1 MQTPFLAFRN
11 LARQRHRTLA
21 ALSAI
26 AFGVVALTLAA
37 GFVQWNLNFGR
48 ESTIHSQ
55 LGHIQVFRPGFLDL
69 GRADPFSYILAGKE
83 SQLAALRS
91 HPHVRAVAQRLA
103 LNGLAS
109 HGDTT
114 ISFIGEGVEPAAER
128 ELSRSLRIVD
138 GEDLES
144 DDSRSVTIGQG
155 LAANLGV
162 KPGDTVVLLVNTRGG
177 GINAVD
183 ARVRGVFVTI
193 AKAYDDSAVRM
204 PIELARQLLKTQGAH
219 NWIVLLED
227 TSQTDTTI
235 AALRSEF
242 SDLGLEW
249 VPWYQLADFYNKTSA
264 LFGKQVRVIEMII
277 AVIIVLSISNT
288 MMRSVME
295 RVAEIGT
302 AMALGSRRRQILG
315 LFLAEGLL
323 LGVVG
328 GVVGVAVGITL
339 ASVISWYGIP
349 MPPGPGMTWGFEA
362 GVLIEPAIVLDAVLL
377 AVVAT
382 ILASLYP
389 AWKASRLAIVDALR
403 RGQ

>member
-1 MQTPFLAFRN
+1 MAK
-11 LARQRHRTLA
+11 
-21 ALSAI
+21 I
-26 AFGVVALTLAA
+26 C
-37 GFVQWNLNFGR
+37 
-48 ESTIHSQ
+48 
-55 LGHIQVFRPGFLDL
+55 
-69 GRADPFSYILAGKE
+69 
-83 SQLAALRS
+83 
-91 HPHVRAVAQRLA
+91 
-103 LNGLAS
+103 
-109 HGDTT
+109 
-114 ISFIGEGVEPAAER
+114 
-128 ELSRSLRIVD
+128 
-138 GEDLES
+138 ES
-144 DDSRSVTIGQG
+144 DNTRSVTIGQG

-193 AKAYDDSAVRM
+193 AKAYDDTAVRM

-302 AMALGSRRRQILG
+302 AMALGSRRRQIVG

-389 AWKASRLAIVDALR
+389 AWKASRLEIVDALR